1 MELSL
6 EEYVNKY
13 INLVKSIAT
22 NYANKIGSK
31 TDIQDLY
38 QIGCLGLVK
47 SYFDYDSSKGT
58 MSTYAYCKIRYAVLN
73 YISENNFITYVPVN
87 MVCYSRK
94 AHNENEK
101 CILEKNREATLDE
114 LRDAISSMDWRNIK
128 LTDEF
133 LKSLIELNSF
143 HIKCNTLSYEKL
155 VEEITK
161 SDDNNDNYDDVNK
174 SNLMRGDEGI
184 EDKAIDNV
192 MIQEIL
198 QYIETLTDD
207 EQIIIKY
214 LFGLDGYPV
223 CSYRELAKI
232 IGVRFQTVSNRYH
245 KILKKIQENF
255 NI

>member
-31 TDIQDLY
+31 ADIQDLY
-38 QIGCLGLVK
+38 QVGCLGLVK
-47 SYFDYDSSKGT
+47 SYFDYDSSKST
-58 MSTYAYCKIRYAVLN
+58 MTRYAYSKIRYAILN
-73 YISENNFITYVPVN
+73 YISENHFITYVPTN

-94 AHNENEK
+94 VHNENEK

-114 LRDAISSMDWRNIK
+114 LRKAISSMDWHNIK

-133 LKSLIELNSF
+133 LKSLIELNTF
-143 HIKCNTLSYEKL
+143 HVKHNTLSYEML
-155 VEEITK
+155 VEVGTK
-161 SDDNNDNYDDVNK
+161 NDDNDDVNK
-174 SNLMRGDEGI
+174 NDLIRSDDDVEA
-184 EDKAIDNV
+184 EAIDNV
-192 MIQEIL
+192 TIIEIL

-245 KILKKIQENF
+245 KILKKIQGNF

>member
-22 NYANKIGSK
+22 NYANKIGAK
-31 TDIQDLY
+31 ADIQDLY
-38 QIGCLGLVK
+38 QVGCLGLVK

-58 MSTYAYCKIRYAVLN
+58 MSTYAYSKIRYTILN
-73 YISENNFITYVPVN
+73 YISENHFITYVPIN

-133 LKSLIELNSF
+133 LKSLIELNTF
-143 HIKCNTLSYEKL
+143 HVKRNTLSYEML
-155 VEEITK
+155 VEESTK
-161 SDDNNDNYDDVNK
+161 SDDNNDVNKNDLIRSDDDV
-174 SNLMRGDEGI
+174 EA
-184 EDKAIDNV
+184 EAIDNV
-192 MIQEIL
+192 TIIEIL

-232 IGVRFQTVSNRYH
+232 IGVGFQTVSNRYH